1 MSTTCR
7 DLAGSRLPTPSEHV
21 ARAQVADAQTLDID
35 MMCATRLAFAE
46 RAGVTPRVG
55 SAASRFTA
63 APVPVRRRRTLRVRR
78 ARAVAP
84 SPSEASPRAP
94 GRAAHLPHD
103 EGEGAGVGV
112 YEYTSS
118 PSASR
123 GSTRCG
129 CRARRV
135 VRVRER
141 QGWRG
146 CGRAVRG
153 AGDERAV
160 VDFLEERGVK
170 KDDIGALVTRHP
182 PVLAYSVERRL
193 APLFAYLG
201 ELGMD
206 TDQVVENLTAEA
218 QPPRPGPGSE
228 HATHGG
234 LSYVQRKLAGRGARV
249 SPEDALRVRTCAE
262 SRRRARW
269 TQSARLAPS
278 CLLYGIQL
286 ARLDVYSYAPF
297 SRRVARARSLNPRPA
312 RHRSPPRVVC
322 DSPRSHRRI
331 WSPRPRPPP
340 KSRTS
345 PRRAPF
351 RRCARRG

>member
-63 APVPVRRRRTLRVRR
+63 APVPVRRRRTPSGPTRPAAPAPATARLR
-78 ARAVAP
+78 
-84 SPSEASPRAP
+84 P
-94 GRAAHLPHD
+94 GRQ
-103 EGEGAGVGV
+103 GVQRIYRMTTEKAQIGV
-112 YEYTSS
+112 YEYLESIGVPRVNALQVQS
-118 PSASR
+118 KASEWFEFENAKA
-123 GSTRCG
+123 GG
-129 CRARRV
+129 DADAPFG
-135 VRVRER
+135 VREM
-141 QGWRG
+141 
-146 CGRAVRG
+146 
-153 AGDERAV
+153 RAV
-160 VDFLEERGVK
+160 VEFLEERGVK

-206 TDQVVENLTAEA
+206 TDQVVEISPAGPTSS
-218 QPPRPGPGSE
+218 PGPGSE

-249 SPEDALRVRTCAE
+249 SPEDALRVRHAPSRE
-262 SRRRARW
+262 DVRDGHSRRA
-269 TQSARLAPS
+269 
-278 CLLYGIQL
+278 
-286 ARLDVYSYAPF
+286 
-297 SRRVARARSLNPRPA
+297 
-312 RHRSPPRVVC
+312 
-322 DSPRSHRRI
+322 
-331 WSPRPRPPP
+331 
-340 KSRTS
+340 
-345 PRRAPF
+345 
-351 RRCARRG
+351 